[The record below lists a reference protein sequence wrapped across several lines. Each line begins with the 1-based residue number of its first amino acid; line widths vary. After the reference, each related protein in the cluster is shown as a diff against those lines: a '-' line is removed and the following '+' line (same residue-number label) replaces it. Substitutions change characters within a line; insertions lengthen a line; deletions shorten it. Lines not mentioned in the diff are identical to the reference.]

1 MGGTMKLGSHFT
13 TIVMHKTSN
22 EHTLA
27 YKIYKKEKIVERHR
41 HRYEVNPL
49 YVELLCQQI
58 MCTGVSYTDNCID
71 IVEDPNK
78 RFYLGCQYHP
88 EFYSSLEKPSPIFL
102 ELLES
107 I

>member
-1 MGGTMKLGSHFT
+1 MDKKL
-13 TIVMHKTSN
+13 N
-22 EHTLA
+22 EPTLA

-49 YVELLCQQI
+49 YVVLLCQQI
-58 MCTGVSYTDNCID
+58 MCTGISYTDNCID